1 MKAGILEEM
10 VEDTMEGLEGEEEE
24 DAAQEEIDK
33 ILLELT
39 AGALGTA
46 PDALKGKPGEDQITS
61 LCGIID
67 PGKIN
72 NVITSNSIPPPS
84 PPLCFT
90 RFKIFRE
97 YIILFFFSCFSDS
110 TSNSTENAWVFVML

>member
-1 MKAGILEEM
+1 MMKAGILEEM

-61 LCGIID
+61 LRGNID

-72 NVITSNSIPPPS
+72 NVITVKLHPS
-84 PPLCFT
+84 APPLYFT
-90 RFKIFRE
+90 RFKN
-97 YIILFFFSCFSDS
+97 LP
-110 TSNSTENAWVFVML
+110 